1 MPRSCAICITEERV
15 IPGSTELP
23 VGGDFGG
30 FGDSQVDAI
39 GQGFAQGRGSV
50 GGRGLAQAVQG
61 FDFLFHETMRHDS
74 RIAANLPPF
83 PAGVHPIFG
92 PQEGQR

>member
-1 MPRSCAICITEERV
+1 
-15 IPGSTELP
+15 
-23 VGGDFGG
+23 
-30 FGDSQVDAI
+30 
-39 GQGFAQGRGSV
+39 
-50 GGRGLAQAVQG
+50 
-61 FDFLFHETMRHDS
+61 MRHDS